1 MLVLFLVIGIVG
13 IYFAGSNINAATAG
27 NNSQSNNNDST
38 AIRFATLSVATDR
51 IKYVEGQS
59 ITITGTIY
67 DEQGNPV
74 KLPINVKVQEM
85 FYKESEIKEDNKTKT
100 NSTLMTG
107 RTVYGI
113 NLIPNNGTYSVVID
127 RGLMEGKYNI
137 TSYISYATA
146 NQSKIST
153 QPGTSTVIDV
163 DGFFNSTPV
172 RTLIIGILVGVFGI
186 FALVAW
192 NYISSHRTRDG
203 KGIHE
208 ETAIYELCQ
217 FVIITIFAFTP
228 IVTLAFTDV
237 AIFPNSPIGVVIK
250 PSSEN
255 VTQSAGEWMI
265 NVGGSSFDRYQS
277 GIQVPIAIF
286 IFGILGGYLKYLY
299 FIVKRPD
306 HKKKNAKLQTNSNLV
321 PHENLYTMLKQLTF
335 LFLSPLL
342 AIAVW
347 LVLRQ
352 GGVTSVLTLS
362 AVSFVIGLV
371 TDEAVSSL
379 IRFVTGA
386 LREPKT
392 VGQPQQPVPKSKN
405 EKTETSEDDEE
416 VENEDTS
423 K

>member
-1 MLVLFLVIGIVG
+1 MIPRSILLLLFLVIGIVG
-13 IYFAGSNINAATAG
+13 IYFASSNINALTAG

-38 AIRFATLSVATDR
+38 AISFATLSVATDR

-85 FYKESEIKEDNKTKT
+85 FFKESKFEEDNKTKT

-163 DGFFNSTPV
+163 DGFFNSNPV
-172 RTLIIGILVGVFGI
+172 RTLIIGALVGVIGI
-186 FALVAW
+186 FSLVAW
-192 NYISSHRTRDG
+192 TYISSHRTRDG
-203 KGIHE
+203 KEIHE
-208 ETAIYELCQ
+208 ETAIYELYQ

-299 FIVKRPD
+299 FIVKKPE
-306 HKKKNAKLQTNSNLV
+306 HKKKNTEIQPNSNLV
-321 PHENLYTMLKQLTF
+321 PHENLFEMLKQLTF

-379 IRFVTGA
+379 IRFVTEA
-386 LREPKT
+386 LGERKSKT
-392 VGQPQQPVPKSKN
+392 KN
-405 EKTETSEDDEE
+405 EKTETPEDDEGA
-416 VENEDTS
+416 ENEVTS

>member
-1 MLVLFLVIGIVG
+1 MYIIPQNILLLLFLVIGIVG
-13 IYFAGSNINAATAG
+13 IYFAGSNINALTAG
-27 NNSQSNNNDST
+27 NNSQSNNNDSM
-38 AIRFATLSVATDR
+38 AIRYATLSVATDR

-67 DEQGNPV
+67 DEQGNPI

-85 FYKESEIKEDNKTKT
+85 FFKESKFEEDNKTTT

-107 RTVYGI
+107 RTVYGV

-172 RTLIIGILVGVFGI
+172 RTLIFGALVGVIGI
-186 FALVAW
+186 FSLVAW
-192 NYISSHRTRDG
+192 TYISSHRTRDG

-208 ETAIYELCQ
+208 ETAIYELYQ

-265 NVGGSSFDRYQS
+265 NVGGSSSDRYQS

-299 FIVKRPD
+299 FIVKKPD
-306 HKKKNAKLQTNSNLV
+306 HNKKNTKLQSNSNLV
-321 PHENLYTMLKQLTF
+321 PHENLNTMLKQLTF

-386 LREPKT
+386 LGER
-392 VGQPQQPVPKSKN
+392 KSKTEN
-405 EKTETSEDDEE
+405 EKTKTPEDDEGT
-416 VENEDTS
+416 ENEDTS